1 MKSFIFTVL
10 ICGIAAA
17 QSSLPS
23 APGKTMTWRGTLIDA
38 GCSDRSTA
46 NLRKSAAAG
55 PATAPDKA
63 SADPADAPDGSA
75 AKNGAVSAQGISIDE
90 KTAQAERGD
99 SLKKHTQDHLTRQ
112 ADPSCAINGSTS
124 AFALLLSNGTLLN
137 LDAGGNTKAAE
148 LIQSTP
154 RGMAMLNGTA
164 AGEKPAAVIKG
175 ARQGDELH
183 VATMRLH

>member
-23 APGKTMTWRGTLIDA
+23 APGKTMTWRGTLVDA

-164 AGEKPAAVIKG
+164 AGEKPTAVIKG